1 MKKTIFFRIFSGYL
15 LITLTM
21 STLILIFS
29 FKTIR
34 NHYIDTLTSD
44 LKNLAISFQLKTIP
58 FLREGNFG
66 ELDSLIKDLGKSIH
80 TRITIINPE
89 GIVLADSEKDPLL
102 MENHLTRPEVM
113 QASYGKVG
121 TSLRYSTTLK
131 EELLYVAIPVREN
144 GEMLAVLRVSLFLS
158 QINVLLTDI
167 KVKILQVMAIVV
179 VISLLVAFIFSRKFS
194 KPIKELVLASRRV
207 ANGDFSVKVFPESK
221 GELQELSGSF
231 NYMISR
237 IKELVTEISQ
247 QKGALNSI
255 IESIQEG
262 LLVLD
267 KKGRI
272 IISNDSLERILD
284 NPSISGR
291 FYWEVMREPRLAEL
305 IRRIKEGKTG
315 GPEEIEIND
324 RDFIC
329 SASFLKSSEETVFT
343 FHDITEMKRLEKM
356 KKDFVVNISHELR
369 TPLTAIKGFLETLE
383 ESIDEKNRQYVDI
396 LSRHTERLTNIVK
409 DLLLLSSLEER
420 RLGLEPEKVNLE
432 ELLNNILS
440 IYKHAIKEKNLRL
453 IIDVEKDIPDIKADP
468 FKLEQMFIN
477 LIENAIKY
485 TEEGEIKISLK
496 REGKKIR
503 IDIKDTGIGISQKHL
518 PRIFERFY
526 TVDKSRSRKLGGTGL
541 GLSIVKHI
549 VLLHNGTIDVKST
562 PGKGTIFSITLPNV
576 YK

>member
-66 ELDSLIKDLGKSIH
+66 ELDSLIKDLGKNIH

-179 VISLLVAFIFSRKFS
+179 AISLLVAFIFSRKFS

-284 NPSISGR
+284 NTSISGR
-291 FYWEVMREPRLAEL
+291 FYWEVIRKPKLAEL
-305 IRRIKEGKTG
+305 IKRIKEGKTG

-324 RDFIC
+324 RNFIC

-343 FHDITEMKRLEKM
+343 FHDITEMKRLEEM

>member
-15 LITLTM
+15 LLTLTM

-34 NHYIDTLTSD
+34 AHYIDTLTSD
-44 LKNLAISFQLKTIP
+44 LKNLAISLQLKTIP
-58 FLREGNFG
+58 SLREGNFG

-179 VISLLVAFIFSRKFS
+179 AISLLVAFIFSRKFS

-207 ANGDFSVKVFPESK
+207 ADGDFSVKVFPESK

-237 IKELVTEISQ
+237 IKELVTELSQ
-247 QKGALNSI
+247 QKGALNTI
-255 IESIQEG
+255 IGSIQEG

-420 RLGLEPEKVNLE
+420 GLGLEPEKVDLE

-440 IYKHAIKEKNLRL
+440 IYRHAIKEKNLRL
-453 IIDVEKDIPDIKADP
+453 IIDVEKDIPEIKADP

-518 PRIFERFY
+518 LRIFERFY

>member
-15 LITLTM
+15 LLTLTM

-34 NHYIDTLTSD
+34 AHYIDTLTSD
-44 LKNLAISFQLKTIP
+44 LKNLAISLQLKTIP
-58 FLREGNFG
+58 SLREGNFG

-207 ANGDFSVKVFPESK
+207 ADGDFSVKVFPESK

-420 RLGLEPEKVNLE
+420 GLGLEPEKVDLE

-440 IYKHAIKEKNLRL
+440 IYRHAIKEKNLRL
-453 IIDVEKDIPDIKADP
+453 IIDVEKDIPEIKADP

-518 PRIFERFY
+518 LRIFERFY